1 MTFSIFVISAFKSN
15 LENVYDNKNK
25 KYQKSGAKF
34 LSPPDTLK
42 MLIKDGHRII
52 LWSLPTQI
60 FKFAQVFST
69 SHNRDIE
76 EIFSD
81 NEFET
86 KNSLPILTWDFI
98 YRDIVNTA
106 RANDLT
112 SPSMDM
118 GALWT
123 ARGVIIEGILYV
135 FMMKKRFE
143 DVIDKY
149 EKHHYL
155 TCIARSKNSH
165 LNGKE
170 ENKLSTELFNDLDN
184 DELSNSQIE
193 QAKKLLGNHYNSIDE
208 IRVVTFDKKTKEVTV
223 NQVNAFCEFIDAVN
237 ITEFDFSEL
246 EEDGRENSPEK
257 PLVALKSGI
266 QKQLESQMHVSL
278 PFEKREEN
286 GK

>member
-1 MTFSIFVISAFKSN
+1 MNN
-15 LENVYDNKNK
+15 LP
-25 KYQKSGAKF
+25 S
-34 LSPPDTLK
+34 
-42 MLIKDGHRII
+42 
-52 LWSLPTQI
+52 QI

-69 SHNRDIE
+69 SHRSDIE
-76 EIFSD
+76 KIYSD

-86 KNSLPILTWDFI
+86 KNSRHSLNWDFI
-98 YRDIVNTA
+98 YRDIGIIAQSNGLV
-106 RANDLT
+106 
-112 SPSMDM
+112 SPVMHM

-135 FMMKKRFE
+135 FMMHNRFE
-143 DVIDKY
+143 DVTENY
-149 EKHHYL
+149 EKQHYL

-170 ENKLSTELFNDLDN
+170 KGKLSIELFNDLDN
-184 DELSNSQIE
+184 DELSESQIA
-193 QAKKLLGNHYNSIDE
+193 QSKKLLGEFYNLIDE
-208 IRVVTFDKKTKEVTV
+208 IRVITFDKKTQEVSV

>member
-1 MTFSIFVISAFKSN
+1 MEK
-15 LENVYDNKNK
+15 
-25 KYQKSGAKF
+25 
-34 LSPPDTLK
+34 
-42 MLIKDGHRII
+42 
-52 LWSLPTQI
+52 LPTQI

-69 SHNRDIE
+69 SHKRDIE

-86 KNSLPILTWDFI
+86 KNSQPILTWDFI

-170 ENKLSTELFNDLDN
+170 DNTLSTELFNDLDN

-257 PLVALKSGI
+257 PLVALKSGV

>member
-1 MTFSIFVISAFKSN
+1 M
-15 LENVYDNKNK
+15 EN
-25 KYQKSGAKF
+25 
-34 LSPPDTLK
+34 
-42 MLIKDGHRII
+42 
-52 LWSLPTQI
+52 LPTQI

-69 SHNRDIE
+69 SRKKGIE
-76 EIFSD
+76 KIFYD

-86 KNSLPILTWDFI
+86 KNSQPILTWDFI

-106 RANDLT
+106 KVNDLI
-112 SPSMDM
+112 SPTMYM

-123 ARGVIIEGILYV
+123 AKGVIIEGVLYV

-155 TCIARSKNSH
+155 TCIARAKNSH

-170 ENKLSTELFNDLDN
+170 DGKLSIELFNDLD
-184 DELSNSQIE
+184 DDGLSNLQIE

-208 IRVVTFDKKTKEVTV
+208 IRVVTFDKKTKEVIV

-237 ITEFDFSEL
+237 ITEFDFTKL
-246 EEDGRENSPEK
+246 EEDGRGNNPEK
-257 PLVALKSGI
+257 TLVALKSGV
-266 QKQLESQMHVSL
+266 QKQLESQKHVSL
-278 PFEKREEN
+278 PVEKKEEN
-286 GK
+286 TKL

>member
-1 MTFSIFVISAFKSN
+1 M
-15 LENVYDNKNK
+15 EN
-25 KYQKSGAKF
+25 
-34 LSPPDTLK
+34 
-42 MLIKDGHRII
+42 
-52 LWSLPTQI
+52 LPTKI

-69 SHNRDIE
+69 SRKKGIE
-76 EIFSD
+76 KIFYD

-86 KNSLPILTWDFI
+86 KNSQPILTWDFI

-106 RANDLT
+106 KVNDLI
-112 SPSMDM
+112 SPTMYM

-123 ARGVIIEGILYV
+123 AKGVIIEGVLYV

-155 TCIARSKNSH
+155 TCIARAKNSH

-170 ENKLSTELFNDLDN
+170 DGKLSIELFNDLD
-184 DELSNSQIE
+184 DDGLSNLQIE

-208 IRVVTFDKKTKEVTV
+208 IRVVTFDKKTKEVIV

-237 ITEFDFSEL
+237 ITEFDFTKL
-246 EEDGRENSPEK
+246 EEDGRGNNPEK
-257 PLVALKSGI
+257 TLVALKSGV
-266 QKQLESQMHVSL
+266 QKQLESQKHVSL
-278 PFEKREEN
+278 PVEKKEEN
-286 GK
+286 TKL